1 MKISELIKDLTELQN
16 EFGDMEVVLSVTDH
30 TDYTYNFD
38 HPGFDV
44 GNVYDEDVSVG
55 MEVIEGKEVYFVCYD
70 F

>member
-38 HPGFDV
+38 HPGFDI
-44 GNVYDEDVSVG
+44 GNVYDEDGEFDDETDYCICEVS
-55 MEVIEGKEVYFVCYD
+55 I
-70 F
+70 